1 MKRLIGIASAITC
14 AFAAPAAVQALP
26 TYASLIAMDHC
37 QYLSYGWTW
46 DDAISQALSDNYD
59 LWGAEM
65 DADGERS
72 NRAIAVAINER
83 CGSLNSA
90 AFNAR

>member
-1 MKRLIGIASAITC
+1 MKRLIGIVSALTC

-37 QYLSYGWTW
+37 QYLSYGWSW
-46 DDAISQALSDNYD
+46 DDAIGQAMSDNYS
-59 LWGAEM
+59 LWGDEM
-65 DADGERS
+65 RADGERS
-72 NRAIAVAINER
+72 NRAIVVAINER
-83 CGSLNSA
+83 CSSLNSA